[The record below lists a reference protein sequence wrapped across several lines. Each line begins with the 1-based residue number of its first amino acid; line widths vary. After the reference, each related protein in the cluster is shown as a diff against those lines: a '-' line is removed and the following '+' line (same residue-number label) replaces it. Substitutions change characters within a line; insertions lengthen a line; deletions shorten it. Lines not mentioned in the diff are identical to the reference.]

1 MFINT
6 DYRYSR
12 LKVHACAIY
21 VQPPRNFIRRNN
33 GICRQVMAL
42 QEVSRVTSIHLNPN
56 GPLTHRPGPSRCFPF
71 WQELLACYVVN
82 TNTEDISGG
91 KKCLP
96 AMDDYYECLHHRK
109 EVSCPVTLNQDNH
122 RSMWL
127 IQVNHWLSTSWQ
139 GQNHY
144 RLHIGRRSWNF
155 RARIQQ
161 EQAQFGI
168 WGCWIR
174 KRIVRLF
181 WRQARSGNCSIRPNG
196 SVAFFYRI
204 FIL

>member
-1 MFINT
+1 
-6 DYRYSR
+6 
-12 LKVHACAIY
+12 
-21 VQPPRNFIRRNN
+21 
-33 GICRQVMAL
+33 MAL
-42 QEVSRVTSIHLNPN
+42 QEVRNITIIHLNR
-56 GPLTHRPGPSRCFPF
+56 PLTQPPGPSRCFPF

-109 EVSCPVTLNQDNH
+109 EVSCPVIPNQDNH

-127 IQVNHWLSTSWQ
+127 IKVNHWFPTSWH

-161 EQAQFGI
+161 EQAQFGT

-174 KRIVRLF
+174 RRTVRLF
-181 WRQARSGNCSIRPNG
+181 WRQATSGDCSIQWVCTLQP
-196 SVAFFYRI
+196 FCYRS
-204 FIL
+204 FILTVGGSQTLLCHWEIGDLYT